1 MKHIKLYED
10 FINEKF
16 GDDYAKN
23 KYFELPSSIASQYA
37 DDIIGLINNA
47 YANKGGNL
55 KMSNANDIKNGDV
68 TYWLLKDIDG
78 DPDVDT
84 ALGGYFTKSGMKMTV
99 MGQDGSREAKSDVS
113 KKMIELM
120 KTRGFYAEM
129 DKDLAQKFGLPHIHD
144 EKRVREVLQ
153 KDLDWNN
160 DGSYVRT
167 IAGGKHEKVMVGMPK

>member
-1 MKHIKLYED
+1 
-10 FINEKF
+10 
-16 GDDYAKN
+16 
-23 KYFELPSSIASQYA
+23 
-37 DDIIGLINNA
+37 
-47 YANKGGNL
+47 
-55 KMSNANDIKNGDV
+55 
-68 TYWLLKDIDG
+68 
-78 DPDVDT
+78 
-84 ALGGYFTKSGMKMTV
+84 

-144 EKRVREVLQ
+144 EKTVREVLQ

-167 IAGGKHEKVMVGMPK
+167 IAGGKHEKVLVGMPK